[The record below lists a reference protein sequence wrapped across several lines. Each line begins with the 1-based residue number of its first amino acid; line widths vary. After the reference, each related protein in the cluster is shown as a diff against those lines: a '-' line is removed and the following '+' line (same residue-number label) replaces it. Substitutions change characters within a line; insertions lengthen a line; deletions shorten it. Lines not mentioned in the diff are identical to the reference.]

1 MCSFST
7 GPFVQGYVFNF
18 DSQTFSCVFFFNYKF
33 CNFDSQAIT
42 FPNARPSCG
51 TDGRDT
57 AAAGLL
63 QAPVRKPPE
72 FRRIS
77 FFVLLTFTGF
87 FCCCSAP
94 RILTEWVLRYDTCV
108 ERGGVALK
116 NSRLTSMPA
125 TVVSLCLLLRLAS
138 RPPVVVNTDDRPP
151 PTVRPHPSSAT
162 RCHAPDPTT
171 MNPHQQMSI
180 VLLGSHGDGVRG
192 ADG

>member
-1 MCSFST
+1 MCFFFCFFST
-7 GPFVQGYVFNF
+7 TNFATLTLKPSRFLTHVRLVTQTGEIQPPPGFYKLPCANPRSFVEFL
-18 DSQTFSCVFFFNYKF
+18 SSF
-33 CNFDSQAIT
+33 CSRSLA
-42 FPNARPSCG
+42 
-51 TDGRDT
+51 
-57 AAAGLL
+57 
-63 QAPVRKPPE
+63 
-72 FRRIS
+72 
-77 FFVLLTFTGF
+77 FFVVAQHRGF
-87 FCCCSAP
+87 SRSGCS
-94 RILTEWVLRYDTCV
+94 DTI
-108 ERGGVALK
+108 RGTRWCALK